1 MLKLDCLSTTLTLTA
16 NHSQETA
23 CSYSYCRL
31 YEGSKEKI
39 DVADDC
45 ECTGDTRRAQNDP
58 DYRRALWLVVALN
71 LGFGVL
77 EVGGG
82 LLAGSQALLADSLDF
97 LGDGTITLVGL
108 MALGW
113 AATARARIA
122 LGQGLFLLVLGIGV
136 IGVAI
141 WRAMTATAPEAE
153 LMGGIG
159 LAALAVNIAAA
170 LILSRYREG
179 DANVRAVWLFSRND
193 ALANVAVI
201 IAAGLVAWT
210 GEAWPDLAVAAVIA
224 ALFLHSAFHIMRS
237 AKAEL
242 TGLNHAA

>member
-1 MLKLDCLSTTLTLTA
+1 M
-16 NHSQETA
+16 
-23 CSYSYCRL
+23 
-31 YEGSKEKI
+31 
-39 DVADDC
+39 ADDC
-45 ECTGDTRRAQNDP
+45 ECTGDTNRAQNDP
-58 DYRRALWLVVALN
+58 GYRRALWLVVALN

-82 LLAGSQALLADSLDF
+82 LLADSQALLADSLDF

-108 MALGW
+108 LALAW
-113 AATARARIA
+113 AATARAKVA
-122 LGQGLFLLVLGIGV
+122 FAQGLFLLALGIGV

-159 LAALAVNIAAA
+159 LVALAVNVTAA

-201 IAAGLVAWT
+201 VAAGLVAWT
-210 GEAWPDLAVAAVIA
+210 GKAWPDLAVAAVIA
-224 ALFLHSAFHIMRS
+224 ALFIHSALNILRS
-237 AKAEL
+237 ARTEL
-242 TGLNHAA
+242 KELRHAA

>member
-1 MLKLDCLSTTLTLTA
+1 M
-16 NHSQETA
+16 
-23 CSYSYCRL
+23 
-31 YEGSKEKI
+31 
-39 DVADDC
+39 ADDC
-45 ECTGDTRRAQNDP
+45 ECTGDTKRAQDDP
-58 DYRRALWLVVALN
+58 GYRRALWLVVALN

-82 LLAGSQALLADSLDF
+82 LVADSQALLADSLDF

-108 MALGW
+108 LALSW
-113 AATARARIA
+113 AATARAKVA
-122 LGQGLFLLVLGIGV
+122 YAQGVFLLTLGIGV
-136 IGVAI
+136 VGVAI

-159 LAALAVNIAAA
+159 LAALAVNVTAA

-201 IAAGLVAWT
+201 FAAGLVAWT
-210 GEAWPDLAVAAVIA
+210 GKAWPDLAVAGVIA
-224 ALFLHSAFHIMRS
+224 ALFLHSAFEILRS
-237 AKAEL
+237 ARTEL
-242 TGLNHAA
+242 KEQHHAA

>member
-1 MLKLDCLSTTLTLTA
+1 M
-16 NHSQETA
+16 
-23 CSYSYCRL
+23 
-31 YEGSKEKI
+31 
-39 DVADDC
+39 ADDC
-45 ECTGDTRRAQNDP
+45 ECTGDSTLAQNDP
-58 DYRRALWLVVALN
+58 GYRRALWLVVALN

-82 LLAGSQALLADSLDF
+82 LVADSQALLADSLDF

-108 MALGW
+108 LALGW
-113 AATARARIA
+113 AATARAKVA
-122 LGQGLFLLVLGIGV
+122 FAQGLFLLTLGVGV

-141 WRAMTATAPEAE
+141 WRAMTALAPEAD

-159 LAALAVNIAAA
+159 LAALAVNVTAAF
-170 LILSRYREG
+170 ILSRYRDG

-210 GEAWPDLAVAAVIA
+210 GKAWPDLVVAAIIA
-224 ALFLHSAFHIMRS
+224 ALFLHSAFEILRS
-237 AKAEL
+237 ARLEL
-242 TGLNHAA
+242 KELANAN